1 MSHNER
7 NYVFFQVLSRIET
20 SYASIRGK
28 DCRDCRFD
36 CFCRC
41 RATLS
46 HLMCPSEDSWECRTD
61 TVLKVLSN
69 IESSHASIR
78 GLLIVQI
85 VLLLLML
92 SNIESCYAS
101 IRGLLGVHF
110 LFFHRLWATLSYV
123 MRPSE
128 DCWVCRMYCAFSL
141 TYFEQHWV
149 ILCTHL
155 RTAWSAE
162 CSYFCRRWATLSHL
176 MLPSEDCWECRCYCF
191 FSICFEQHF
200 V

>member
-7 NYVFFQVLSRIET
+7 NYLFFQVLSRIET

-92 SNIESCYAS
+92 SNIESSYAS

-110 LFFHRLWATLSYV
+110 LFCSQALSNI
-123 MRPSE
+123 E
-128 DCWVCRMYCAFSL
+128 
-141 TYFEQHWV
+141 
-149 ILCTHL
+149 LCYASIRGL
-155 RTAWSAE
+155 
-162 CSYFCRRWATLSHL
+162 LGVQNVL
-176 MLPSEDCWECRCYCF
+176 CF
-191 FSICFEQHF
+191 FSYIF
-200 V
+200 